1 MCPFIFKILAVKVQY
16 GLDSLGKNA
25 SEQTDKKAV
34 SIFYISKNDRSQK
47 DPEITPSGKYV
58 YISSVI
64 IKRRGYIT
72 YYNKNYVVQFLNIE
86 VVRFESIRDGDTS
99 IYLDKTQ
106 RKWLDRLFE
115 ICVYLYFGIME

>member
-1 MCPFIFKILAVKVQY
+1 MQY

-72 YYNKNYVVQFLNIE
+72 YYNKNYVVQFLNME